1 MPQDSAPRPAT
12 TAAAVFA
19 PPGRRPADDVPHPAA
34 PFVQPAPGPPA
45 EGAPEAEKRE
55 IQKLAQAKNLT
66 EAEAAEFGP
75 FLHRVSRALQE
86 VTGAVKTYTVLF
98 AEHPEHP
105 HVHFHVVPRAA
116 AMPEENRSTRV
127 FDYLGVPEAETVP
140 LETRNALAEKLRAIL
155 ERTP

>member
-1 MPQDSAPRPAT
+1 MT
-12 TAAAVFA
+12 TCMTCHLTAVRHEQPLCERIYETEHWRVVHAFNTSLPGWLVVIAKRHAESFA
-19 PPGRRPADDVPHPAA
+19 
-34 PFVQPAPGPPA
+34 
-45 EGAPEAEKRE
+45 E
-55 IQKLAQAKNLT
+55 LT
-66 EAEAAEFGP
+66 DAEAAEFGP

-127 FDYLGVPEAETVP
+127 FNYLGVPEAETVP
-140 LETRNALAEKLRAIL
+140 LTTRNALAERLRAIL

>member
-1 MPQDSAPRPAT
+1 MT
-12 TAAAVFA
+12 TCMTCHLTAIRHEQPLCERIYETEHWRVVHAFNTSLPGWLVVIAKRHAESFA
-19 PPGRRPADDVPHPAA
+19 
-34 PFVQPAPGPPA
+34 
-45 EGAPEAEKRE
+45 E
-55 IQKLAQAKNLT
+55 LT

-75 FLHRVSRALQE
+75 FLHRVSRALRE

-127 FDYLGVPEAETVP
+127 FNYLGVPEAETVP
-140 LETRNALAEKLRAIL
+140 LTTRNALAERLRAIL

>member
-1 MPQDSAPRPAT
+1 MT
-12 TAAAVFA
+12 TCTTCQLTAVRHEQGLCERIYETEHWRVVHAFNTSLPGWLVVIAKRHAESFA
-19 PPGRRPADDVPHPAA
+19 
-34 PFVQPAPGPPA
+34 
-45 EGAPEAEKRE
+45 E
-55 IQKLAQAKNLT
+55 LT
-66 EAEAAEFGP
+66 DAEALEFGP

-116 AMPEENRSTRV
+116 DMPEENRSTRV
-127 FDYLGVPEAETVP
+127 FNYLGVPEADIVP
-140 LETRNALAEKLRAIL
+140 LEARNALAERLRAIL